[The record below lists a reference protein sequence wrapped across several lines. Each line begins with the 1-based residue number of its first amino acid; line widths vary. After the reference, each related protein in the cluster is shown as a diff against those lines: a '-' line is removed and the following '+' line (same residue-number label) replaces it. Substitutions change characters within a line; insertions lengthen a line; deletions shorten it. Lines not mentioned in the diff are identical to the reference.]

1 MWRLGK
7 VRNNI
12 DSYFGQN
19 FNNWRDSS
27 VLTCVTEKGEESR
40 RKNCAGAYEK
50 MSEHRPDQVE
60 GHRIDLEVNNAL
72 LVLQKAGVIDG
83 STHTGMNLCRRRKQV
98 LRTYQENVY
107 EIIKMSLI
115 LNALS
120 VATNSD
126 DDLHGI
132 CRFLSQL
139 RASVNMVGS
148 PTMTEETGMDK
159 DFAEEGASE
168 LYNSAGR
175 VTLEQVDED
184 EWDVANM
191 HVAQVLAWHTGQLV
205 ELWNNVNANSGQ
217 NEIIDD
223 GESVADGIEK
233 LKETIKEKLTSIGVV
248 NLLTQGT
255 RWKVVEVMEDALRR
269 SLRITEED
277 TRERAGTSSNDEHP
291 DVGQGSSIDSHVR
304 LQIARGRAMGSKM
317 EMIRAE
323 MASFTY
329 TSDSVRALKAL
340 SSKISQRVEQV
351 SEQVESQSRLL
362 SQYQNLD
369 KAQFAAIASQYSQLK
384 TRLDQSLW
392 NLRELGHGLN

>member
-1 MWRLGK
+1 M
-7 VRNNI
+7 
-12 DSYFGQN
+12 
-19 FNNWRDSS
+19 
-27 VLTCVTEKGEESR
+27 TEKGEKSR
-40 RKNCAGAYEK
+40 KEIYVGAYEK
-50 MSEHRPDQVE
+50 MSKHQQDQVE

-98 LRTYQENVY
+98 LRTCQENVY
-107 EIIKMSLI
+107 EIVKMSLI

-148 PTMTEETGMDK
+148 PTMTVETETGK
-159 DFAEEGASE
+159 DFTEGAFE

-175 VTLEQVDED
+175 MTIEQVDED
-184 EWDVANM
+184 EWDIANM
-191 HVAQVLAWHTGQLV
+191 HVAQALAWHTGQLV
-205 ELWNNVNANSGQ
+205 ELWNNVNGNVDQS
-217 NEIIDD
+217 EIVDD

-233 LKETIKEKLTSIGVV
+233 LKDAITEKRTSMGVI

-291 DVGQGSSIDSHVR
+291 DVGRDSSIDSHVR
-304 LQIARGRAMGSKM
+304 LQIARGRAIGSKM

-340 SSKISQRVEQV
+340 SSKISERLEQV
-351 SEQVESQSRLL
+351 TKQVESKSRLL

-369 KAQFAAIASQYSQLK
+369 KAQFTAIAAQYSQLK

-392 NLRELGHGLN
+392 NLRELGHDVN